1 MTFDV
6 ILQNGEIYDGTGRPS
21 VKADIGLK
29 KGKIAAI
36 DKLETAEAALKLDCT
51 GCAICPGF
59 IDIHS
64 HSDLTLLQNP
74 RAESKIHMGVTCE
87 AIGQCGLGVFP
98 IRPGTEEQLRA
109 VCSFLEAK
117 VPYQW
122 HSAAEYFHAL
132 ACACPAVNVA
142 PLVGHSAL
150 RAYVVGFANRPA
162 TTEEIAHMRELLQEC
177 LEQGAIGLSMG
188 LAYPLGRFASCEEI
202 LGLFQEAGRH
212 NTLVSVHLRDEG
224 IHGIKALEEIIALAQ
239 KAQTKGAFKLQIA
252 HLKCSGKQSWGNMPQ
267 LLETIEKARDGGLDI
282 AFDVY
287 PYTAGSRHLSGS
299 LPAWMH
305 DGGPEAFLRRL
316 RDPLCRK
323 QLQEEYVAAQ
333 HNPQKANPFELNFS
347 DILITDVR
355 SAKNRWA
362 VGLRLDEIARRRQQ
376 EPLEAALDLLA
387 EEEGHV
393 NACFFSMCEE
403 DMRLALSHPLGC
415 VATDGLAFAPYG
427 PLSQGRP
434 HPRSYG
440 TYPRLLGKYVREEKL
455 LSLSEAIRKC
465 TAWPASRIGFYNR
478 GQLQEG
484 MWADIVVFD
493 PERIIDTATYTN
505 PHQYPQGLLYV
516 FVNGILTVQGREHTG
531 AAAGRILQRKRD

>member
-6 ILQNGEIYDGTGRPS
+6 VLQNGEIYDGTGGS
-21 VKADIGLK
+21 CFQADVGIK
-29 KGKIAAI
+29 KGKIAAVGNL
-36 DKLETAEAALKLDCT
+36 KTADAALKLDCT
-51 GCAICPGF
+51 GCAVCPGF

-74 RAESKIHMGVTCE
+74 RAESKIHMGVTSE
-87 AIGQCGLGVFP
+87 AIGQCGMGVFP
-98 IRPGTEEQLRA
+98 IRPGTEEQLRT
-109 VCSFLEAK
+109 VCSFLEANI
-117 VPYQW
+117 PYQW
-122 HSAAEYFHAL
+122 HSAAEYFEAL
-132 ACACPAVNVA
+132 AHTRPAVNVA

-162 TTEEIAHMRELLQEC
+162 TTVEIAHMRELLQEC
-177 LEQGAIGLSMG
+177 LDQGAIGLSLG

-202 LGLFQEAGRH
+202 LGLLQEAARH

-224 IHGIKALEEIIALAQ
+224 IQGVKALKEIIALAQ
-239 KAQTKGAFKLQIA
+239 RAQTKGTFRLQIA

-267 LLETIEKARDGGLDI
+267 LLETIENARDGGLDI

-316 RDPLCRK
+316 RDPQCRK
-323 QLQEEYVAAQ
+323 RLQEEYVAAQ

-355 SAKNRWA
+355 STKNRWA

-403 DMRLALSHPLGC
+403 DMRLALAHPLGC

-427 PLSQGRP
+427 PLAQGRP

-465 TAWPASRIGFYNR
+465 TAWPASRIGLGNR

-484 MWADIVVFD
+484 MWADIVVFE

-516 FVNGILTVQGREHTG
+516 FVNGILAVQGMEHTG
-531 AAAGRILQRKRD
+531 AAAGRILTT